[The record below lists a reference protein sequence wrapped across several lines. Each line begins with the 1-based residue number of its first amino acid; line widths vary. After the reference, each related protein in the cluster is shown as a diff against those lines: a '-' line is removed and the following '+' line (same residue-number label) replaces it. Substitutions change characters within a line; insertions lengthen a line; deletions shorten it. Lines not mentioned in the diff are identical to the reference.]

1 MSPEDLMAHLDAAIA
16 AAPTAQQAL
25 VAAVDEGYAWLEEAG
40 DTWSDD
46 AVTGVRVRLAH
57 AESLIVRYFGM

>member
-1 MSPEDLMAHLDAAIA
+1 MTPEALMSHLDAAIA

-25 VAAVDEGYAWLEEAG
+25 VAAVDEGYTLLEEAG
-40 DTWSDD
+40 EGWPDD
-46 AVTGVRVRLAH
+46 AITGIRVRLAH